1 MKQICSL
8 ILASLLLI
16 GTLLSF
22 SACGGN
28 GSGAYR
34 IGVLQLAQHEA
45 LDAATQGF
53 CDALKAELGEE
64 NVKIDVQNA
73 SGDTNA
79 CNTIANT
86 FATKNYDLIMANAT
100 AALQAA
106 ANATMQ
112 IPILGTSVTDYASAL
127 SLKNFNGTVGG
138 NISGT
143 SDLAPLDGQ
152 AQMILDF
159 VPNPNKVGLI
169 YCSAE
174 ANSKFQVDAVKASLL
189 AKGLSEDQIVF
200 YSFSDSNDIAAVV
213 SKASTDC
220 DVLYV
225 PTDNTAANAAETVYN
240 AMTVKKPLVAG
251 EESTCKYCGIAT
263 LTISY
268 YDLGYETGKMA
279 AKILRGEAKV
289 SEMPIAY
296 APKFTKKYN
305 ARICQELGI
314 AAPEGYEVI
323 AGTETN

>member
-1 MKQICSL
+1 MKRICSL
-8 ILASLLLI
+8 ALACLLLL
-16 GTLLSF
+16 GTALSLG
-22 SACGGN
+22 ACGGKTN
-28 GSGAYR
+28 YTV
-34 IGVLQLAQHEA
+34 GVLQLTQHKA
-45 LDAATQGF
+45 LDEATRGF

-64 NVKIDVQNA
+64 NVTIDIQNA

-86 FATKNYDLIMANAT
+86 FVTKNYDLILANAT

-106 ANATMQ
+106 ANVTME
-112 IPILGTSVTDYASAL
+112 IPVLGTSVTDYATAL
-127 SLKNFNGTVGG
+127 GLKNFNGTVGG

-143 SDLAPLDGQ
+143 SDLAPLDEQ

-159 VPNPNKVGLI
+159 VPNPAKIGLL

-174 ANSKFQVDAVKASLL
+174 PNSKFQVNAVGQALL
-189 AKGLSEDQIVF
+189 TKGLTAGQIAQ

-213 SKASTDC
+213 SRAAAEC

-225 PTDNTAANAAETVYN
+225 PTDNTAANAASTIYN
-240 AMTVKKPLVAG
+240 AMSVKKPVIAG
-251 EESTCKYCGIAT
+251 EESTCRYCGIAT

-268 YDLGYETGKMA
+268 YDLGYETGRMA

-289 SEMPIAY
+289 ADMPIAY

-305 ARICQELGI
+305 AAICRELGI
-314 AAPEGYEVI
+314 TVPEGYEVI
-323 AGTETN
+323 SGTETD

>member
-1 MKQICSL
+1 MKRICSL
-8 ILASLLLI
+8 ALACLLLL
-16 GTLLSF
+16 GVALSLG
-22 SACGGN
+22 ACGGKT
-28 GSGAYR
+28 GYTV
-34 IGVLQLAQHEA
+34 GVLQLTQHDA
-45 LDAATQGF
+45 LDAATRGF

-64 NVKIDVQNA
+64 NVTIDIQNA

-86 FATKNYDLIMANAT
+86 FVTKNYDLILANAT

-106 ANATMQ
+106 ANVTME
-112 IPILGTSVTDYASAL
+112 IPVLGTSVTDYATAL
-127 SLKNFNGTVGG
+127 GLKNFNGTVGG

-143 SDLAPLDGQ
+143 SDLAPLDEQ

-159 VPNPNKVGLI
+159 VPNPAKVGLL

-174 ANSKFQVDAVKASLL
+174 PNSKFQVNAIGQALL
-189 AKGLSEDQIVF
+189 TKGLTAGQIAQ

-213 SKASTDC
+213 SRAAA

-225 PTDNTAANAAETVYN
+225 PTDNTAANAASTIYN
-240 AMTVKKPLVAG
+240 AMSVKKPVIAG
-251 EESTCKYCGIAT
+251 EESTCRYCGIAT

-268 YDLGYETGKMA
+268 YDLGYETGRMA

-289 SEMPIAY
+289 ADMPIAY

-305 ARICQELGI
+305 AAICRELGI
-314 AAPEGYEVI
+314 TVPEGYEVI
-323 AGTETN
+323 SGTETD